1 MSHYRRCYLSGGSF
15 FLTTVTER
23 RRPILCTDL
32 ARACLRAAILDC
44 QRQHPFRLDAI
55 VLIPDHFH
63 AIFTLPPDDTDYPK
77 RMGLIK
83 KRFTQCWLA
92 AGGAEQSRSASR
104 RRYRRRG
111 VWQRRF
117 MEHTLRDQRDYTNH
131 LNYLHFNPVKHGHA
145 VCPRDW
151 PYSSFHRW
159 VNLGVYTPDWGCG
172 AVPDIDIDDLSRAL
186 GE

>member
-1 MSHYRRCYLSGGSF
+1 MSHYRRCYLPGGSF

-55 VLIPDHFH
+55 VLMPDHFH
-63 AIFTLPPDDTDYPK
+63 AIFTLPPDDTHYPK

-104 RRYRRRG
+104 QRYRRRG

-131 LNYLHFNPVKHGHA
+131 LNYPHFNPVKHGHA
-145 VCPRDW
+145 ACPRDW

-159 VNLGVYTPDWGCG
+159 VNCGAYTPDWGCG

>member
-1 MSHYRRCYLSGGSF
+1 MSHYRRCYLPGGSF
-15 FLTTVTER
+15 FLTVVTER
-23 RRPILCTDL
+23 RRPILCTEL

-63 AIFTLPPDDTDYPK
+63 AIFALPPDDTDYSK
-77 RMGLIK
+77 RIGLIK
-83 KRFTQCWLA
+83 KRFTQYWVA

-104 RRYRRRG
+104 LRYRRRG

-117 MEHTLRDQRDYTNH
+117 MEHTLRDQRDHTNH
-131 LNYLHFNPVKHGHA
+131 LHYLHYNPVKHGHVA
-145 VCPRDW
+145 CPRDW

-159 VNLGVYTPDWGCG
+159 VSLGAYTPDWGCATAPDLDG
-172 AVPDIDIDDLSRAL
+172 LSNAVL
-186 GE
+186 E